1 MMKTHLIL
9 LTSFL
14 AGLAGTSI
22 NQTHLMLV
30 LLCIESMI
38 LTLFLCISALTLND
52 PHITTTPI
60 IVLTIGACGAS
71 AGLTILTISSNK
83 NTNDLTKNLTLLQ
96 C

>member
-14 AGLAGTSI
+14 IGLTGTSI

-38 LTLFLCISALTLND
+38 LSLFLSTSTLTLND
-52 PHITTTPI
+52 LHTMTTPI
-60 IVLTIGACGAS
+60 IILTVGACEAS